1 MGGLL
6 SLLNNLSSWSN
17 KTRTFAGLSYIAF
30 RLTWDAD
37 KYIGIP
43 KIQALVEGRK
53 ISTYDS
59 GSNETTG
66 VFTSNPAFCLLD
78 YLTNTRYGKGID
90 IADIDIPSLTAD
102 KMIQN
107 IFGSCIALL
116 KIYL

>member
-1 MGGLL
+1 MKSFSLYILL
-6 SLLNNLSSWSN
+6 C
-17 KTRTFAGLSYIAF
+17 SYIAF

-66 VFTSNPAFCLLD
+66 VFTYNPAWCLLD

-90 IADIDIPSLTAD
+90 IAEIKHSQRNPSTVKRSLP
-102 KMIQN
+102 N
-107 IFGSCIALL
+107 
-116 KIYL
+116 